1 MRDEEA
7 RAAEEYG
14 SRREA
19 EPGKTE
25 LVSGKLLGRGE
36 ALIRGTRREH
46 TYSEMDLYG
55 GDEVTKEIVSV
66 SPYHPTQLTGVPR
79 EEEPWPRRDVQREDE
94 VERGTGA
101 DGRSEARRSALEQ
114 NLPQNPEE
122 EPTLSAPRFWTSGS
136 GTTGRQTSVVLAT
149 WCGTPLQ
156 QPWQINTDTTCRSRP

>member
-1 MRDEEA
+1 MRKRKQKSTE
-7 RAAEEYG
+7 AAERRNLG
-14 SRREA
+14 RRE
-19 EPGKTE
+19 P
-25 LVSGKLLGRGE
+25 VSGKLLGRGE
-36 ALIRGTRREH
+36 ALIWGTRREH

-66 SPYHPTQLTGVPR
+66 SPYPTQLTGVPR

-136 GTTGRQTSVVLAT
+136 GTTRRQTSVVLAT

>member
-7 RAAEEYG
+7 QAAEEYG

-25 LVSGKLLGRGE
+25 PVSGKLLGRGE

-66 SPYHPTQLTGVPR
+66 SPYPTQLTGVPR
-79 EEEPWPRRDVQREDE
+79 EEEPWPRRGKMRWREAQE
-94 VERGTGA
+94 PMAVPRPGGA
-101 DGRSEARRSALEQ
+101 PWNRICLRTLRRS
-114 NLPQNPEE
+114 LPCRRLDFGRLAPE
-122 EPTLSAPRFWTSGS
+122 PRDD
-136 GTTGRQTSVVLAT
+136 R
-149 WCGTPLQ
+149 PLLF
-156 QPWQINTDTTCRSRP
+156 

>member
-1 MRDEEA
+1 
-7 RAAEEYG
+7 
-14 SRREA
+14 
-19 EPGKTE
+19 
-25 LVSGKLLGRGE
+25 
-36 ALIRGTRREH
+36 
-46 TYSEMDLYG
+46 MDLYG

-66 SPYHPTQLTGVPR
+66 SPYHPTQLTGIPR

-136 GTTGRQTSVVLAT
+136 GTTRRQTSVVLAT
-149 WCGTPLQ
+149 WCGTPLALA
-156 QPWQINTDTTCRSRP
+156 N

>member
-7 RAAEEYG
+7 QAAEEYG

-25 LVSGKLLGRGE
+25 PVSGKLLGRGE

-66 SPYHPTQLTGVPR
+66 SPYPTQLTGVPR

-136 GTTGRQTSVVLAT
+136 GTMRRQTSVVLAT